1 MNDAVSTHIDIFQ
14 LGKLFGRIVALV
26 KEEFSSMVL
35 QKLELIVDSM
45 TTETKDDVLELTDIS
60 KLLKQIINASA
71 LG

>member
-26 KEEFSSMVL
+26 KEEFSPMVL

-45 TTETKDDVLELTDIS
+45 ITETKDDVLELTDIS